1 MKFMHISDLHIG
13 KRVNEFSLVEEQKHI
28 LGEILELLK
37 KEAVQGLLVAGD
49 IYDKVI
55 PSAEAVDIF
64 DEFLTQVA
72 QINIPI
78 FIISG
83 NHDSPERLEFGS
95 RIMHNNNIYIY
106 GEYDAKVQKIALNDE
121 YGPVN
126 VFLLPYIKP
135 VIVNKKLSSQTE
147 SYQECVQLALQDLKL
162 DTSQRNILV
171 AHQFVTAAGLSPER
185 SESESISLGGVDNV
199 DFSVFADF
207 DYVALGHIHRAQ
219 KIGRDTVRYSGSPL
233 KYSFSEC
240 NHNKSVTMVEIK
252 QKGEIFI
259 NLISLNPLRDLQ
271 ELKTTLAELQ
281 SGSTLGKVSQDNYV
295 HITLTDE
302 QEILDAIGKVREI
315 YPNVMLLDF
324 ENKRSQND
332 LELDF
337 LTNKDLQ
344 EKTPEQLFA
353 DFYLKQNNQELTN
366 QQQKILQQ
374 VLAEALQ
381 ETER

>member
-1 MKFMHISDLHIG
+1 M
-13 KRVNEFSLVEEQKHI
+13 VVE
-28 LGEILELLK
+28 LC
-37 KEAVQGLLVAGD
+37 
-49 IYDKVI
+49 
-55 PSAEAVDIF
+55 
-64 DEFLTQVA
+64 
-72 QINIPI
+72 
-78 FIISG
+78 II
-83 NHDSPERLEFGS
+83 
-95 RIMHNNNIYIY
+95 IIYIY
-106 GEYDAKVQKIALNDE
+106 GEYDAKVQKIVLNDE

-171 AHQFVTAAGLSPER
+171 AHQFVTAAGVSPER

-199 DFSVFADF
+199 DFGVFADF

-281 SGSTLGKVSQDNYV
+281 SGSTLGKVLQDNYV

-332 LELDF
+332 LELEL